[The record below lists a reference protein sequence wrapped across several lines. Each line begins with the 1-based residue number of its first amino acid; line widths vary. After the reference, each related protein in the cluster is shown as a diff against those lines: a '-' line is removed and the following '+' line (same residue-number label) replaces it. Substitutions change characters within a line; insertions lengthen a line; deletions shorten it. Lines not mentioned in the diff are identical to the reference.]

1 MKRLIL
7 IAAAA
12 LMLAVGWAGTASAG
26 GRVYVYTSGGRS
38 HYRSHRT
45 VYYGTYYYPRRYY
58 RHSDYGHRRY
68 SRTRY
73 HRGDYRRSRYGQ
85 SGHHGSGCGCG
96 Y

>member
-12 LMLAVGWAGTASAG
+12 LMLVVGWAGTASAG
-26 GRVYVYTSGGRS
+26 GRVYIYTSGGRY
-38 HYRSHRT
+38 HYRPHRT
-45 VYYGTYYYPRRYY
+45 VHYGTYYYPRRYY
-58 RHSDYGHRRY
+58 RDSHHSHRRY

-73 HRGDYRRSRYGQ
+73 GHRNYRSSHHSQG
-85 SGHHGSGCGCG
+85 GHHNSGRG